1 MSYVY
6 RQLREVITLHN
17 ETKALLANALIVMLQ
32 KRPIDK
38 ITVKDLVDE
47 CGLTRQTFYNHFYDI
62 YELVE
67 WIYLQAAEK
76 SLAENKDYDTWQRGF
91 YQVLISIRN
100 NKVLMQNTYRST
112 NRDSLEKYMYTVIY
126 DQIIDVVERQ
136 ALGMSVDQKHK
147 NFIAHFY
154 SLAFIALIF
163 EWIKDGMKEKP
174 EEIVEQTGVL
184 IKGDFEKALK
194 KYAK

>member
-1 MSYVY
+1 M
-6 RQLREVITLHN
+6 HN

-100 NKVLMQNTYRST
+100 NKVLVQNTYRST
-112 NRDSLEKYMYTVIY
+112 NRDSLERYMYTVIY
-126 DQIIDVVERQ
+126 DQIIAVVERQ
-136 ALGMSVDQKHK
+136 AIGMSVDQKHK

>member
-1 MSYVY
+1 
-6 RQLREVITLHN
+6 LHN

-38 ITVKDLVDE
+38 ITVKDLVNE

-67 WIYLQAAEK
+67 WIYLQATEK
-76 SLAENKDYDTWQRGF
+76 SLAENKDYDTWQQGF

-100 NKVLMQNTYRST
+100 NKVLVQNTYRST
-112 NRDSLEKYMYTVIY
+112 NRDSLERYMYTVIY
-126 DQIIDVVERQ
+126 DQIIVVVERQ
-136 ALGMSVDQKHK
+136 AIGMSVDQKHK

-163 EWIKDGMKEKP
+163 EWLKDGMKEKP
-174 EEIVEQTGVL
+174 EDIVEQTAVL

>member
-91 YQVLISIRN
+91 YQVLISIRD

-126 DQIIDVVERQ
+126 DQIIAVVERQ

>member
-1 MSYVY
+1 M
-6 RQLREVITLHN
+6 HN
-17 ETKALLANALIVMLQ
+17 ETKALLEKALIVMLQ

-67 WIYLQAAEK
+67 WVYLQATEK
-76 SLAENKDYDTWQRGF
+76 LLAENKDYDTWQRGF

-100 NKVLMQNTYRST
+100 NKVLVQNTYRSI
-112 NRDSLEKYMYTVIY
+112 NRDSLERYMYTVIY
-126 DQIIDVVERQ
+126 DQIIAVVERQ
-136 ALGMSVDQKHK
+136 AIGMSVDQKHK

-154 SLAFIALIF
+154 SLAFISLIF

-174 EEIVEQTGVL
+174 EDIVEQTAVL

>member
-1 MSYVY
+1 M
-6 RQLREVITLHN
+6 HN
-17 ETKALLANALIVMLQ
+17 ETKALLANTLIVMLQ

-67 WIYLQAAEK
+67 WIYLQATEK
-76 SLAENKDYDTWQRGF
+76 SLAEKKDYDTWQRGF
-91 YQVLISIRN
+91 YQVLISILN
-100 NKVLMQNTYRST
+100 NKVLVQNTYRST
-112 NRDSLEKYMYTVIY
+112 NRDSLERYMYTVIY
-126 DQIIDVVERQ
+126 DQIIAVVERQ
-136 ALGMSVDQKHK
+136 AIGMSVDQKHK

-163 EWIKDGMKEKP
+163 EWLKDGMKEKP
-174 EEIVEQTGVL
+174 EDIVEQTAVL

>member
-1 MSYVY
+1 
-6 RQLREVITLHN
+6 
-17 ETKALLANALIVMLQ
+17 MLQ

-38 ITVKDLVDE
+38 ITVKDLVEE
-47 CGLTRQTFYNHFYDI
+47 CGVTRQTFYNHFYDI
-62 YELVE
+62 YDLVE

-76 SLAENKDYDTWQRGF
+76 SLAENKDYDTWQQGF
-91 YQVLISIRN
+91 YQVLISVHN
-100 NKVLMQNTYRST
+100 NKVLVQNTYRSV

-126 DQIIDVVERQ
+126 DQIIAVVERQ
-136 ALGMSVDQKHK
+136 AVGMSVDQKHK

-154 SLAFIALIF
+154 SLAFIALVF

-174 EEIVEQTGVL
+174 EDIVEQTAVL